1 MNISTVLSIVGK
13 LTMCFVRR
21 NEIFAMWVWY
31 PPPWSIHPIC
41 CCTTLFLSTHS
52 WNETITTTKI
62 AWMCLSR
69 EVVLGYFEDC
79 SYLEPIG
86 LRNHTKLLSKDH
98 INWYDSTKT
107 SCTTL
112 LLSTHSRNETITTT
126 KIAWK
131 WLSWEV
137 VLGDFEDWSYLE
149 PIGLRNPTKLLSKD
163 HMNWYNSTKKPILKI
178 SMRNLSIQGLYDPWD
193 LIDLDFLLIW
203 KLPFIAHWYVDCS
216 WLVAATLR
224 NLAKNIFGEIW
235 IL

>member
-1 MNISTVLSIVGK
+1 MIISTVLSIVGK
-13 LTMCFVRR
+13 LMCFVRR
-21 NEIFAMWVWY
+21 NEISAMWVWY

-52 WNETITTTKI
+52 W
-62 AWMCLSR
+62 
-69 EVVLGYFEDC
+69 
-79 SYLEPIG
+79 
-86 LRNHTKLLSKDH
+86 
-98 INWYDSTKT
+98 
-107 SCTTL
+107 
-112 LLSTHSRNETITTT
+112 NETITTT

-163 HMNWYNSTKKPILKI
+163 HINWYNSTKKPILKI

-224 NLAKNIFGEIW
+224 NLA
-235 IL
+235 